1 VNSVKI
7 PKNEIAFPSGLSISA
22 RKMCYYEKRKRPC
35 AGQKEVPMN
44 AVDSKY
50 QKWISSTKVSS
61 EDKATLLAM
70 DDKEKDDAFFQDI
83 QFGTGGMRGILGPGT
98 NRMNE
103 FTVKRATIALGEML
117 LAQYPDAPKR
127 GVVISHDNR
136 HHSRDYAEECAQI
149 LNEMGL
155 QAYLFDSL
163 RPTPELSYGVR
174 YVKAVGGI
182 MITASHNP
190 KQYNGYKVYD
200 DKGCQLIP
208 EKIQPMLD
216 ILDQLPDPLCVE
228 TPKGKTAGTTAIL
241 PTKVDDDYV
250 KAVEATQI
258 NPNLNKKNFKIVYT
272 PNHGTSLENAL
283 RVFKDCGYEIY
294 PVESQCTH
302 DPDFSGTLSPN
313 PEMDDSWIEPIK
325 LAKKLHADV
334 AVMTDPDGDRC
345 GIAYLSSK
353 GTYEHLTGNQ
363 SGALLIDYIFSE
375 RKRQGK
381 LHADGV
387 MYDTIVTSD
396 LGRKVAKNYGVANES
411 FLTGFKYIGDRIGYY
426 EDKGKGP
433 TFEFGYEESYGC
445 LVAPF
450 VRDKDGIQAILLYC
464 EMALWYHLK
473 GIPLDRAFVALEKK
487 YGYHETTTD
496 SIYFEGSSG
505 SAKMKT
511 MMDELH
517 ENPPKEIEGYKIVR
531 VEDYEKSKATNANG
545 SVEALT
551 LPKEEVVRL
560 FFNDGSWIAVRPS
573 GTEPKIKFYVEAVAA
588 SDEGLHAKAMNLS
601 KSLQKALG
609 IK

>member
-1 VNSVKI
+1 MKKAKVHPN
-7 PKNEIAFPSGLSISA
+7 
-22 RKMCYYEKRKRPC
+22 RKE
-35 AGQKEVPMN
+35 EHMN
-44 AVDSKY
+44 AVDVNY
-50 QKWISSTKVSS
+50 QKWVSS
-61 EDKATLLAM
+61 SKVTAEEKRLLEAM
-70 DDKEKDDAFFQDI
+70 DPKQKDDAFFQDI

-98 NRMNE
+98 NRMNS
-103 FTVKRATIALGEML
+103 FTVKRATIALGEMVL
-117 LAQYPDAPKR
+117 KQYPNAKKQ
-127 GVVISHDNR
+127 GIVISHDNR

-149 LNEMGL
+149 LNEMGIN
-155 QAYLFDSL
+155 AYLFDSL

-208 EKIQPMLD
+208 AKIEPMLD
-216 ILDQLPDPLCVE
+216 ILAKLPDPLEVE
-228 TPKGKTAGTTAIL
+228 TPKASKSGKTVIL
-241 PTKVDDDYV
+241 PSKVDDDYV
-250 KAVEATQI
+250 KAVEEVQV
-258 NPNLNKKNFKIVYT
+258 NPNLDKKNFKIVYT

-283 RVFKDCGYEIY
+283 RVFKDCGYEII

-313 PEMDDSWIEPIK
+313 PEMDDAWIEPIK
-325 LAKKLHADV
+325 LAKKVHADV

-353 GTYEHLTGNQ
+353 GTYERLTGNQ
-363 SGALLIDYIFSE
+363 SGALLIDYLFGE

-381 LHADGV
+381 LHKDGV

-396 LGRKVAKNYGVANES
+396 LGRKITKNYGLKNES

-426 EDKGKGP
+426 EDKGNGP

-473 GIPLDRAFVALEKK
+473 GIPLDVAFVNLEKK

-496 SIYFEGSSG
+496 SIYFEGSEG
-505 SAKMKT
+505 SAKMKG

-517 ENPPKEIEGYKIVR
+517 ENPPKEIEGYRIVR
-531 VEDYEKSKATNANG
+531 IEDYEKGIALNQDGTK
-545 SVEALT
+545 EKLT
-551 LPKEEVVRL
+551 LPQEEVVRL
-560 FFNDGSWIAVRPS
+560 FFDDGSWIAVRPS
-573 GTEPKIKFYVEAVAA
+573 GTEPKIKFYVEAV
-588 SDEGLHAKAMNLS
+588 SKEDQGLHAKAMNLS
-601 KSLQKALG
+601 KALQKALG
-609 IK
+609 I

>member
-1 VNSVKI
+1 MKKAKVHPN
-7 PKNEIAFPSGLSISA
+7 
-22 RKMCYYEKRKRPC
+22 RKE
-35 AGQKEVPMN
+35 EHMN
-44 AVDSKY
+44 AVDVNY
-50 QKWISSTKVSS
+50 QKWVSS
-61 EDKATLLAM
+61 SKVTAEEKRLLEAM
-70 DDKEKDDAFFQDI
+70 DPKQKDDAFFQDI

-98 NRMNE
+98 NRMNS
-103 FTVKRATIALGEML
+103 FTVKRATIALGEMVL
-117 LAQYPDAPKR
+117 KQYPNAKKQ
-127 GVVISHDNR
+127 GIVISHDNR

-149 LNEMGL
+149 LNEMGIN
-155 QAYLFDSL
+155 AYLFDSL

-208 EKIQPMLD
+208 AKIEPMLD
-216 ILDQLPDPLCVE
+216 ILAKLPDPLEVE
-228 TPKGKTAGTTAIL
+228 TPKASKSGKTVIL
-241 PTKVDDDYV
+241 PSKVDDDYV
-250 KAVEATQI
+250 KAVEEVQV
-258 NPNLNKKNFKIVYT
+258 NPNLDKKNFKIVYT

-283 RVFKDCGYEIY
+283 RVFKDCGYEII

-313 PEMDDSWIEPIK
+313 PEMDDAWIEPIK
-325 LAKKLHADV
+325 LAKKVHADV

-353 GTYEHLTGNQ
+353 GTYERLTGNQ
-363 SGALLIDYIFSE
+363 SGALLIDYLFGE

-381 LHADGV
+381 LHKDGV

-396 LGRKVAKNYGVANES
+396 LGRKITKNYGLKNES

-426 EDKGKGP
+426 EDKGNGP

-473 GIPLDRAFVALEKK
+473 GIPLDVAFINLEKK

-496 SIYFEGSSG
+496 SIYFEGSQG
-505 SAKMKT
+505 SAKMKG

-517 ENPPKEIEGYKIVR
+517 ENPPKEIEGYQIVR
-531 VEDYEKSKATNANG
+531 IEDYEKGIALNHDGSK
-545 SVEALT
+545 EKLT
-551 LPKEEVVRL
+551 LPQEEVVRL
-560 FFNDGSWIAVRPS
+560 FFDDGSWIAVRPS
-573 GTEPKIKFYVEAVAA
+573 GTEPKIKFYVEAV
-588 SDEGLHAKAMNLS
+588 SKEDQGLHAKTMNLS
-601 KSLQKALG
+601 KALQKALG
-609 IK
+609 I